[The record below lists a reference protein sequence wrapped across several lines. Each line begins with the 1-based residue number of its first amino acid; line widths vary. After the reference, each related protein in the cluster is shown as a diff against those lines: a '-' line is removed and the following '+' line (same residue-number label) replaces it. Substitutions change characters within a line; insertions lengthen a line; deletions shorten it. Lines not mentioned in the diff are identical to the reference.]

1 MTPGVNQGVTPE
13 YRSAR
18 GGTVAIIDSG
28 IDSAHPALR
37 GALVRHIQVVRRGEL
52 WAVEPAEPLDVS
64 GHDTACAGILH
75 RLAPEAAIVS
85 LRALG
90 PDGRGSRDAL
100 IAALRHAVRE
110 RYPVVNVSLGIDVP
124 RGAALRPADHRSI
137 VELYEVADAA
147 YTAGVVLIAA
157 GPNLTSLRTYPGK
170 FKSLI
175 GVRSGPF
182 ADPEALCTH
191 LTEDHEIL
199 APGDEILA
207 PALGGGERRFTGT
220 SFACPHVAAH
230 VTRLRAA
237 RPDLGVEA
245 VKAELHRLAASSAR
259 ADGSARMARAL
270 EEGA

>member
-1 MTPGVNQGVTPE
+1 MTDGVLHEGPHDD
-13 YRSAR
+13 RSAR
-18 GGTVAIIDSG
+18 GATVAIIDSG
-28 IDSAHPALR
+28 VDDAHPWLATAR
-37 GALVRHIQVVRRGEL
+37 VRHLQVARRGEL
-52 WAVEPAEPLDVS
+52 WAVEPAEALDVS
-64 GHDTACAGILH
+64 GHGTACAGIVH

-157 GPNLTSLRTYPGK
+157 GPNLASLRTYPGK

-175 GVRSGPF
+175 GVGRGAF
-182 ADPEALCTH
+182 ADPEALRTH

-199 APGDEILA
+199 APGDEIMA

-220 SFACPHVAAH
+220 SFACPHVTAH
-230 VTRLRAA
+230 VARLRAA

-245 VKAELHRLAASSAR
+245 IKAALHRLAERSSR
-259 ADGSARMARAL
+259 GC
-270 EEGA
+270 